1 MIYPTTVHRC
11 TKTETWGL
19 ACDPSNALRVSLRL
33 AELCPDAR
41 YWTWFEGECIHPE
54 TERHVSTAIV
64 LVPSG
69 YTALVNRLMAKL
81 PVRRYDMTM
90 IQHEPAIAV

>member
-1 MIYPTTVHRC
+1 MTYPTTVHAC
-11 TKTETWGL
+11 TKTEMWGL
-19 ACDPSNALRVSLRL
+19 AADPANALRVSLRL

-41 YWTWFEGECIHPE
+41 NWTWLEGECIHPE
-54 TERHVSTAIV
+54 TERHVPTAIV

-69 YTALVNRLMAKL
+69 YRALFNRLMAKL

-90 IQHEPAIAV
+90 IQTEAA